1 MKPFL
6 ILPVLLFL
14 SMVCAA
20 QQRDIRVV
28 GDYEELADTEPH
40 DTEEVWARMDAPV
53 RVASVLLHGGANVFT
68 LRLFCGLT
76 AGWTMSGWMSA
87 I

>member
-28 GDYEELADTEPH
+28 GDYEELADTI
-40 DTEEVWARMDAPV
+40 
-53 RVASVLLHGGANVFT
+53 SLCF
-68 LRLFCGLT
+68 RLPRQK
-76 AGWTMSGWMSA
+76 AERNYA
-87 I
+87 IG